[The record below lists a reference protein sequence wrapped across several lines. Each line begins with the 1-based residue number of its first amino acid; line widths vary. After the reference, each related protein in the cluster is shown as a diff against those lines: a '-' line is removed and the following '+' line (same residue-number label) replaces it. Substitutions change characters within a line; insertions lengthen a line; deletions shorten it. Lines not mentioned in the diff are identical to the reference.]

1 MQADDKPKSGGVK
14 VLFGTPTAPTPNSS
28 DPRILFGGE
37 VRMRLPCTREDLQA
51 LDAAASRSVVDKAI
65 SIVASVN
72 LDDRHYDDVVRFG
85 AQLQTEHGVLM
96 EQELALTQDQAL
108 VQGQV
113 LNAQMLSAI
122 EAADPDALFASKA
135 KGIRAALKA
144 LGFGASDPEAV
155 FNSQYGKITTLAKD
169 LKALD
174 PALSATS
181 KKLKQ
186 LAPKFDRL
194 ITLVQAHILGAN
206 FIINYVRDNFSNKH
220 DATHYLSQADTLEA
234 RIAGLLTTRL
244 SLEAGRVTHNLMA
257 DATHA
262 ILQAGRELVEE
273 SLPAFHTAFVAAIA
287 HAKLSKSNPDPK
299 LLDQLRSAYKNI
311 LNTLK
316 PGEARHGQI

>member
-1 MQADDKPKSGGVK
+1 VQADDKPKSGGVK

-51 LDAAASRSVVDKAI
+51 LDAAATRNVIDKAI
-65 SIVASVN
+65 AIVASVN

-85 AQLQTEHGVLM
+85 AQLQAEHGALM

-113 LNAQMLSAI
+113 LNTKMLSAI
-122 EAADPDALFASKA
+122 EAADPDVLFTSKA

-144 LGFGASDPEAV
+144 FGFGTSDPETV
-155 FNSQYGKITTLAKD
+155 FNAHYGKITALAQD
-169 LKALD
+169 LKVLD
-174 PALSATS
+174 PELSATS
-181 KKLKQ
+181 KKLK
-186 LAPKFDRL
+186 LLSPKFDRL
-194 ITLVQAHILGAN
+194 ITHIQAHILGAN
-206 FIINYVRDNFSNKH
+206 FIINYARSNFSTRH
-220 DATHYLSQADTLEA
+220 DAAHYLSQADTLES
-234 RIAGLLTTRL
+234 RIASLLTSRL

-273 SLPAFHTAFVAAIA
+273 SLPAFHTSFVAAIA
-287 HAKLSKSNPDPK
+287 HIKLSNANPDPK
-299 LLDQLRSAYKNI
+299 LLHQLRCTYINI

-316 PGEARHGQI
+316 PGEARHG